1 MAMAARGKYAN
12 LRDRREKKCATFTS
26 VVVLRG
32 DVYGSDEVNTKL
44 GPGIEGMFTCA
55 RRSVDVQ

>member
-26 VVVLRG
+26 VIVLRG
-32 DVYGSDEVNTKL
+32 DVYGSDEVNTQL
-44 GPGIEGMFTCA
+44 GPGIEGMFT
-55 RRSVDVQ
+55 